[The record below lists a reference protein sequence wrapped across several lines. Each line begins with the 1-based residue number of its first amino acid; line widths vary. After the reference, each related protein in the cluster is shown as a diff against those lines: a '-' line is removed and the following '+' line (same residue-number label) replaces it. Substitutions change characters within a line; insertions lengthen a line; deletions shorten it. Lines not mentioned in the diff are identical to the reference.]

1 MKFKYGNPYTVPLS
15 PQQILTIRLSLLL
28 ISHWGSCNLRIVS
41 AFKGEESDIP
51 GSAQPDAC
59 FLSSHS
65 FVILLAAHC
74 GESILWAA
82 CTCALALGLKQT
94 IASVAATLGFP
105 HAD

>member
-1 MKFKYGNPYTVPLS
+1 MPLNT
-15 PQQILTIRLSLLL
+15 QQILTTRLSLLL
-28 ISHWGSCNLRIVS
+28 TSHWGSCNLRIVS
-41 AFKGEESDIP
+41 AFRGEESDIP

-82 CTCALALGLKQT
+82 SACALALGFKQ
-94 IASVAATLGFP
+94 AREPVAATLGFP
-105 HAD
+105 RAD